1 MPIDYKALKARAF
14 PAIRVHYDW
23 KDAAL
28 YALGVG
34 YAHDPLDTDQLRF
47 VYEERQ
53 LAAPTLAVVLA
64 TPGFWVKSPDSGVD
78 WVKVLHGEQSLTVH
92 APLPAS
98 GTVIGRNAVASITD
112 KGKGKGALIVQR
124 RTLHEAGSERLLA
137 TLEAVTFARGD
148 GGFSELDGNG
158 PPGGDPAPAGKPAAP
173 DRAPDLCCDLPT
185 IPQAALIYRL
195 CADLNPL
202 HADPAVARAA
212 GFDRPIL
219 HGLATYGVAGHAIL
233 KTCCDYDPARLKS
246 LGLRFSSPVFPGE
259 TIRTEIWR
267 EGARVQFQARVLE
280 RDKIVLSHGI
290 AEVSP

>member
-1 MPIDYKALKARAF
+1 MTIQFEALKARAF
-14 PAIRVHYDW
+14 APIEARYDW
-23 KDAAL
+23 KDSAL

-34 YAHDPLDTDQLRF
+34 YGHDPMDTAQLRF
-47 VYEERQ
+47 VYEDRQ

-64 TPGFWVKSPDSGVD
+64 TPGFWLKEPDSGVD
-78 WVKVLHGEQSLTVH
+78 WVKVLHGEQSLVVH
-92 APLPAS
+92 APLPAA
-98 GTVIGRNAVASITD
+98 GTVIGRNQVVSITD
-112 KGKGKGALIVQR
+112 KGAAKGALIVQR
-124 RTLHEAGSERLLA
+124 RTLHEAGTERLLA

-148 GGFSELDGNG
+148 GGFSEIDGNG
-158 PPGGDPAPAGKPAAP
+158 PRGGDPAPASKPAVP
-173 DRAPDLCCDLPT
+173 GRAPDLHCDLPT
-185 IPQAALIYRL
+185 LPQAALIYRL

-202 HADPAVARAA
+202 HADPAVAKAA
-212 GFDRPIL
+212 GFERPIL

-267 EGARVQFQARVLE
+267 EGSKVQFQARVLE

-290 AEVSP
+290 AEVSA

>member
-1 MPIDYKALKARAF
+1 MAIDYQALKARAF
-14 PAIRVHYDW
+14 PAIEARYDW

-34 YAHDPLDTDQLRF
+34 YGHDPLDAAQLRF
-47 VYEERQ
+47 VYEDRQ

-64 TPGFWVKSPDSGVD
+64 TPGFWVKEPDSGVD
-78 WVKVLHGEQSLTVH
+78 WVKVLHGEQSLVVH

-98 GTVIGRNAVASITD
+98 GTVVGRNAVVSITD
-112 KGKGKGALIVQR
+112 KGRGKGALIVQR
-124 RTLHEAGSERLLA
+124 RTLHEAGTERLLA

-148 GGFSELDGNG
+148 GGFSEVEGNG
-158 PPGGDPAPAGKPAAP
+158 PAGGDPAPASRPGVPA
-173 DRAPDLCCDLPT
+173 RAPDLVCDLPT
-185 IPQAALIYRL
+185 LPQAALIYRL

-212 GFDRPIL
+212 GFERPIL

-233 KTCCDYDPARLKS
+233 RTCCDYDPARLKS
-246 LGLRFSSPVFPGE
+246 LGLRFSSPVYPGE

-267 EGARVQFQARVLE
+267 DGPRVQFQARVLE
-280 RDKIVLSHGI
+280 RDRIVLSHGL
-290 AEVSP
+290 AEVAA